1 MKLFSKK
8 SKETKEE
15 RTLRRE
21 KAKRVVE
28 FSSRPFL
35 NEIRPRERYV
45 FHSDYFEID
54 DQFATIMSFFHKDG
68 ATDNFAVFWGINRIP
83 GGLAEDITTIT
94 FEQIAKMTEGW
105 IQDHQTKAEGVAT
118 INENEQ
124 NRAGSSTSKHA
135 ASRKS
140 YDLDVIAQELQ
151 DGGAYLNLQY
161 RLMVKA
167 PTLKKLD
174 AAVNSIARMY
184 VDRFGTLET
193 AAYAGNQRDELRTL
207 FGLNKS
213 KVGKGFY
220 FTSQEY
226 AGSYSLVTHGLEDA
240 KGEYVGWMVGDV
252 NNSAVLFDVDGYEHH
267 VVVANENYHAKL
279 DRVHLSDMWGS
290 KISQSALLNN
300 HRVVHILLDDCDMNK
315 VGPKFETLTYKLDM
329 NHGDVNMFEMF
340 GDSKDELTIFAA
352 QMKKIVLMAE
362 QACQP
367 NESDRSIIR
376 GSLEKA
382 LTDFY
387 VDKKMWKHNAQENRE
402 GLRVVGIPH
411 EQVPRLREF
420 ASYLEMELK
429 AQRVSSAK
437 DPNLIRA
444 WTILESTFRSM
455 LNHNG
460 DLFDTITSDV
470 IDGAKTGSRV
480 IYDFGGLMLRGREI
494 AMAQLV
500 NIIGF
505 AVGNLGYGDVLL
517 IHGAELIDNGIKE
530 YLTTQLERLFAKGGR
545 VVYIYNSM
553 DKMLDDKAFCEFDKA
568 GYTVFGNMTP
578 TAVEDYQAKLG
589 QEIPPGLGS
598 LITSKSESVCY
609 IRRDIDNVVFK
620 QDLSLGISV
629 NSKRKP
635 SIGIRRR

>member
-174 AAVNSIARMY
+174 AAVSSIARMY

-387 VDKKMWKHNAQENRE
+387 VDKKMWKDRKS
-402 GLRVVGIPH
+402 VV
-411 EQVPRLREF
+411 
-420 ASYLEMELK
+420 
-429 AQRVSSAK
+429 
-437 DPNLIRA
+437 
-444 WTILESTFRSM
+444 
-455 LNHNG
+455 
-460 DLFDTITSDV
+460 
-470 IDGAKTGSRV
+470 
-480 IYDFGGLMLRGREI
+480 
-494 AMAQLV
+494 
-500 NIIGF
+500 
-505 AVGNLGYGDVLL
+505 
-517 IHGAELIDNGIKE
+517 
-530 YLTTQLERLFAKGGR
+530 
-545 VVYIYNSM
+545 
-553 DKMLDDKAFCEFDKA
+553 
-568 GYTVFGNMTP
+568 
-578 TAVEDYQAKLG
+578 
-589 QEIPPGLGS
+589 
-598 LITSKSESVCY
+598 
-609 IRRDIDNVVFK
+609 
-620 QDLSLGISV
+620 
-629 NSKRKP
+629 
-635 SIGIRRR
+635 